1 MPYYDAGRLLERARL
16 ELPGFYATAN
26 PRDIAVMDA
35 LVMARTALMIAINTP
50 REDVAPAIRIELE
63 RATNAN
69 EQFFTDLRE
78 TVRSSPSFEALSER
92 EQLLI
97 ERIVFSVSSRLAS
110 DA

>member
-1 MPYYDAGRLLERARL
+1 MPYHDAGRLLERARL
-16 ELPGFYATAN
+16 ELPGFYAAAN

-35 LVMARTALMIAINTP
+35 LVMARTALMIAINAP
-50 REDVAPAIRIELE
+50 REDVAPAIRRELE

-78 TVRSSPSFEALSER
+78 TVRSSPSFEALCRR

-97 ERIVFSVSSRLAS
+97 ERVIFSVEPQGAGEL
-110 DA
+110 